1 MINIAKNIAVL
12 IFFILLIV
20 LIGLWEIR
28 KYNRDEFKLR
38 KEGKFQPSEELLMI
52 DKDLPEKID
61 DNEGL
66 NDDQKDST

>member
-1 MINIAKNIAVL
+1 ML